1 MGIVPSQPTSGQT
14 TSNNASEKPT
24 EGGPSS
30 TAAPSDNQKVEVKN
44 ASDNQKTETQSPVQT
59 YGDGK
64 SKCCMVYA
72 KDLDITWSGD
82 TRYWRWVKETSGGNF
97 EAAELLNVCWL
108 EVRGKL
114 STTDLSPGTL
124 YEVVFVVK
132 MKTKAYGWD
141 APVNLK
147 FTPPDGAVSRET
159 TIKLTDLKD
168 SKDEWKDIPFGEF
181 KAPANPGNIEFLL
194 YEYGGRW
201 KSGLVIKGV
210 AVRPK
215 SQVAEYYCNN

>member
-1 MGIVPSQPTSGQT
+1 MGNMQEKPTSVQT
-14 TSNNASEKPT
+14 TSNNAQEKPT
-24 EGGPSS
+24 EAGPSS
-30 TAAPSDNQKVEVKN
+30 TASDNQKKEDQK
-44 ASDNQKTETQSPVQT
+44 ASASQKTETQPS

-64 SKCCMVYA
+64 SKSLMVYA
-72 KDLDITWSGD
+72 KALDITWSGD
-82 TRYWRWVKETSGGNF
+82 SRYWRWVNCKETSGGNF

-114 STTDLSPGTL
+114 ATTDLSPGTL

-147 FTPPDGAVSRET
+147 FTPPDGAVPRET

>member
-1 MGIVPSQPTSGQT
+1 MFWGFDFGGS
-14 TSNNASEKPT
+14 SNKGRGGWLGGLRLGVEKFW
-24 EGGPSS
+24 EGGSNR
-30 TAAPSDNQKVEVKN
+30 DGGCRKGEVKGR
-44 ASDNQKTETQSPVQT
+44 ART

-64 SKCCMVYA
+64 SKWCMVYA
-72 KDLDITWSGD
+72 KALDITWSGD
-82 TRYWRWVKETSGGNF
+82 TRYWRWAKETSGDDF

-114 STTDLSPGTL
+114 ATTDLSPGTL

-132 MKTKAYGWD
+132 MKTEADGWD
-141 APVNLK
+141 APVNFK
-147 FTPPDGAVSRET
+147 FTPPDGAVTRNT
-159 TIKLTDLKD
+159 TFKLMEILKD

-181 KAPANPGNIEFLL
+181 KAPENPRNIEFSL
-194 YEYGGRW
+194 YEYSRIW

-215 SQVAEYYCNN
+215 S

>member
-1 MGIVPSQPTSGQT
+1 MGNTQEKLTSGQT
-14 TSNNASEKPT
+14 TSNAQEKPT
-24 EGGPSS
+24 DGGPSS
-30 TAAPSDNQKVEVKN
+30 TASDNQKVEVKN

-64 SKCCMVYA
+64 SKWCMVYA
-72 KDLDITWSGD
+72 KALDITWSGD
-82 TRYWRWVKETSGGNF
+82 TRYWRWFKETSGDNF

-114 STTDLSPGTL
+114 ATTVLSPGTL

-147 FTPPDGAVSRET
+147 FTPPDGAVPRET
-159 TIKLTDLKD
+159 KFKLTDLKD
-168 SKDEWKDIPFGEF
+168 SKDQWKDIPFGEF
-181 KAPANPGNIEFLL
+181 IAPANPGNIEFSLN
-194 YEYGGRW
+194 EYGGRW

-215 SQVAEYYCNN
+215 S